1 MSNIDKVPEASIVYD
16 IECDDCGAIME
27 IHVFNEL
34 EDGVGEPIYCTFCGA
49 EVPDVEEEYY
59 YYISSALLSLF
70 VNEGRR
76 GDVCKKK

>member
-34 EDGVGEPIYCTFCGA
+34 EDGVGEPIYCPFCGA
-49 EVPDVEEEYY
+49 ELPDIEEE
-59 YYISSALLSLF
+59 
-70 VNEGRR
+70 E
-76 GDVCKKK
+76 DVDEDEDDYGYDAEDGM